1 VKTEAPLITQRAP
14 DSDTPASTAAAD
26 SKRSFYRESWAVIIG
41 VNDYQNWP
49 KLRYAVNDA
58 TAVEEALVNRF
69 GFRRDHIRKL
79 IDHEATRQR
88 IMQVLGDEFTDVNKV
103 QREDRVFFF
112 FAGHGATRTFAD
124 GRQIGFIVPVDADR
138 ENYLSTAISMTQLRD
153 ASDLIAAKHIYFV
166 MDSCYSGLALS
177 RGTGAFSRDRTY
189 LEEVTRRTARQI
201 LTAGGAE
208 QQVADD
214 GPGGHSVF
222 TWALL
227 QGLDGKA
234 DLDSNGVIT
243 ASELGA
249 YISPVVASFSK
260 QTPSVGNMVG
270 SEGGEFLFE
279 LQPEALTTATPP
291 VDRKAAQLNGELET
305 LQKEVAAKQA
315 ELLKLQQSV
324 QAETVKL
331 AQLRSSGQPA
341 PIPVSRGATP
351 KAYELDRQ
359 ARDLF
364 RARKVDEALEKSRQ
378 AVVQKP
384 NDPILLNNL
393 GFLYYAAG
401 RYNEALPCLEK
412 TLQIDPKRKEA
423 HGNIAELYVKLGRNA
438 EAKQHYEEYLKLYP
452 ASPKAEEFRRILQT
466 L

>member
-1 VKTEAPLITQRAP
+1 
-14 DSDTPASTAAAD
+14 
-26 SKRSFYRESWAVIIG
+26 
-41 VNDYQNWP
+41 
-49 KLRYAVNDA
+49 
-58 TAVEEALVNRF
+58 VEEALVNKF
-69 GFRRDHIRKL
+69 GFQRDHIRKL
-79 IDHEATRQR
+79 INQDATRQR
-88 IMQVLGDEFTDVNKV
+88 IMQVLGDEFTDGNKV
-103 QREDRVFFF
+103 HREDRVFFF

-177 RGTGAFSRDRTY
+177 RGAGAFSRDHTY

-201 LTAGGAE
+201 LTAGGAD

-214 GPGGHSVF
+214 GPNGHSVF

-227 QGLDGKA
+227 QGLDGRA
-234 DLDSNGVIT
+234 DLDGNGVIT

-249 YISPVVASFSK
+249 YISPIVASFSR

-279 LQPEALTTATPP
+279 LQPEALTSATVKP
-291 VDRKAAQLNGELET
+291 DSKAVKLNEELVT
-305 LQKEVAAKQA
+305 LEKEVSAKQA
-315 ELLKLQQSV
+315 ELLRLQESV

-331 AQLRSSGQPA
+331 TNLRGSGAA
-341 PIPVSRGATP
+341 PVAPTRGGVP
-351 KAYELDRQ
+351 RAYDLDRQ

-364 RARKVDEALEKSRQ
+364 RAKKLDEALQKSQQ
-378 AVVQKP
+378 AVKLKP

-393 GFLYYAAG
+393 GFLYFAMGRNDEAAA
-401 RYNEALPCLEK
+401 YLEK
-412 TLQIDPKRKEA
+412 TLQLDPKRKEA
-423 HGNIAELYVKLGRNA
+423 HGNIAEVYLRMGRKP
-438 EAKQHYEEYLKLYP
+438 EAKQHYEEYLRLYP
-452 ASPKAEEFRRILQT
+452 ASPKAEEFRRILQS